1 MINSKK
7 PHRYFLEDFAD
18 QYRAAKEVQKDA
30 QGAKKNAETKV
41 KQAEPDLKA
50 AKKIQQ
56 ARFSWAWRLFAQ
68 SEQGDFGCHLRVMG
82 WFWTTILI
90 WW

>member
-1 MINSKK
+1 LI
-7 PHRYFLEDFAD
+7 LEEVAG
-18 QYRAAKEVQKDA
+18 QYRTAQEAQKDA
-30 QGAKKNAETKV
+30 QSAKKNAETKV
-41 KQAEPDLKA
+41 KQAEPGLKA

-82 WFWTTILI
+82 
-90 WW
+90 